1 MMFDLIAKQVK
12 NILLEKKKRQQNVEN
27 NVISLRTMIDKK
39 MLLLRSKFSFEKSM
53 LKISFKKDIETIQKK
68 KKKKKTK
75 KKRRKKTFFFF
86 KRNRFRKKCTKFEDF
101 MRCKSMNFR
110 V

>member
-68 KKKKKTK
+68 KKKKKTMRML
-75 KKRRKKTFFFF
+75 RRNTFLFF
-86 KRNRFRKKCTKFEDF
+86 KRNRFRKECTKFEDF